1 MLQSVSVVI
10 AFWLLRVS
18 AFRVQRLE
26 NAETCSNRITHFDS
40 YAVQSGEPTVLRCP
54 AFLYLRLD
62 SARASSLSLNLTWY
76 RNNSQ
81 TLAPQ
86 EDPRIQAKDD
96 ALLFFPSSIEDTGR
110 YHCILRNSSYCLEVV
125 LALTVVTSP
134 EDSLAEIAYAQNV
147 FTLTSGQIFCPNLN
161 DFIRMDAN
169 WKLKWYKDNSVLP
182 NLSTKFQYPEG
193 TTYLQIED
201 VSAEDKGYYTCEIT
215 FEHTGKEYRATRI
228 ILLQTVEQ
236 EKKDQPLIVYP
247 NHKAIAAAVGSRL
260 IIPCKV
266 FTGYGSNS
274 LTVVWW
280 LANNSY
286 IDEFFQDGRVKE
298 GQFVATTE
306 NDGNYIEV
314 QLVFDEVKEEDFNT
328 DFTCIANNDYGI
340 HMLPA
345 QLRPAESSFSWYV
358 AAVPVA
364 AVLLIAGAICAYRC
378 RRARTQKG
386 YALTAC

>member
-1 MLQSVSVVI
+1 MAAL
-10 AFWLLRVS
+10 WLLRVS

-26 NAETCSNRITHFDS
+26 TAETCSNSITYFNI
-40 YAVQSGEPTVLRCP
+40 YVQSGEPTVLRCP
-54 AFLYLRLD
+54 AFKYLHLD
-62 SARASSLSLNLTWY
+62 PAKASSLSLNLAWY
-76 RNNSQ
+76 RNDSQ
-81 TLAPQ
+81 KLVPE
-86 EDPRIQAKDD
+86 EDSQIQAKDD
-96 ALLFFPSSIEDTGR
+96 ALLFFPSSVGDTGH
-110 YHCILRNSSYCLEVV
+110 YHCSLRNASYCLEVV
-125 LALTVVTSP
+125 IALTVVTRP
-134 EDSLAEIAYAQNV
+134 EDSLSELAYEQTV
-147 FTLTSGQIFCPNLN
+147 FTLTSGKIVCPNLN
-161 DFIRMDAN
+161 DFIMMDAN
-169 WKLKWYKDNSVLP
+169 WKLKWYKDNAVLP
-182 NLSTKFQYPEG
+182 NMSAKFQYSEG

-201 VSAEDKGYYTCEIT
+201 VSAEDKGYYTCEMT
-215 FEHTGKEYRATRI
+215 FEHTGKTYRATRI
-228 ILLQTVEQ
+228 IKLQTVEQ
-236 EKKDQPLIVYP
+236 EKKSHPIIVYP
-247 NHKAIAAAVGSRL
+247 DRKAIAAAVGSRL

-328 DFTCIANNDYGI
+328 DFTCTAHNDYGI

-364 AVLLIAGAICAYRC
+364 AVFLIAGAICAYRC

-386 YALTAC
+386 YALTSC